1 MDLKSNE
8 FVKIEDKMTGTIR
21 VERGEK
27 IVFLEQ
33 YEQFLSAKQQAMDLK
48 CN

>member
-8 FVKIEDKMTGTIR
+8 FVKIEDKMTGQIR

-27 IVFLEQ
+27 IVFLER
-33 YEQFLSAKQQAMDLK
+33 YEQFYGGKQQAMDLK